1 MPLHPNV
8 AGSSRVPRREFQR
21 RLGLNAVVVWSL
33 LTRRRDGEGLAHPTV
48 TGLARSAE
56 GQRLS
61 ERTVKRALARLRAV
75 GIVEDVGWRLMDV
88 PRGRGVAPAEV
99 YVRRVWGA
107 WAGDFVTLPAHLWG
121 RVMALEPRGHGG
133 ARRGAGR
140 PPEYVSMEAW
150 VVAQRLRGRL
160 YAAWAHWEKTGRA
173 TPEMDP
179 EFGFSYR
186 AIFEKVG
193 RRPGP
198 GSEWHLDHVLPL
210 SRFDLARPE
219 EVRRAFAPEN
229 HQWLPKQANLRK
241 SSKVPAWVG
250 DNLTP
255 LAAPAVGDNLTPGGG
270 GKMASGGEGASGPP
284 MYAQATRYPLDP
296 FLRKGSAAGAAALQE
311 VEKMLPA
318 RLVPKGLPPHFE
330 KAWRSLTV
338 RPPGVTADSLMPP
351 HPEPGEIH
359 VTIPPPPR
367 VPEHLDRDDQLVFCA
382 RWFRAAVESRGVE
395 CPPLA
400 PRGSHRRYFED
411 FLEVCLEKRIRPGA
425 WVAWALDRILARL
438 PTHARRRF
446 RPQIKVLLS
455 PKTLTEHRW
464 MFREVEADYCTPE
477 LRKSEAG
484 EQLMAAWRQAKAEIA
499 AGGATREAAE
509 RALRAAWPEGYAP
522 ARRKAAENTRA
533 EGQEVLERIRFGE
546 WIWPLPKALRGAR
559 GEATGR

>member
-1 MPLHPNV
+1 
-8 AGSSRVPRREFQR
+8 
-21 RLGLNAVVVWSL
+21 
-33 LTRRRDGEGLAHPTV
+33 
-48 TGLARSAE
+48 
-56 GQRLS
+56 
-61 ERTVKRALARLRAV
+61 
-75 GIVEDVGWRLMDV
+75 
-88 PRGRGVAPAEV
+88 
-99 YVRRVWGA
+99 
-107 WAGDFVTLPAHLWG
+107 
-121 RVMALEPRGHGG
+121 
-133 ARRGAGR
+133 
-140 PPEYVSMEAW
+140 
-150 VVAQRLRGRL
+150 
-160 YAAWAHWEKTGRA
+160 
-173 TPEMDP
+173 
-179 EFGFSYR
+179 
-186 AIFEKVG
+186 
-193 RRPGP
+193 
-198 GSEWHLDHVLPL
+198 
-210 SRFDLARPE
+210 
-219 EVRRAFAPEN
+219 
-229 HQWLPKQANLRK
+229 
-241 SSKVPAWVG
+241 
-250 DNLTP
+250 
-255 LAAPAVGDNLTPGGG
+255 
-270 GKMASGGEGASGPP
+270 
-284 MYAQATRYPLDP
+284 
-296 FLRKGSAAGAAALQE
+296 
-311 VEKMLPA
+311 MLPA